1 MKKPTKRKIAT
12 NKASDSLLDKTVN
25 SKSLQFP
32 IVGIGASAGGLE
44 ALEQFFGSMP
54 KDSGMAFVVIQ
65 HLDPNHKGMMTEILQ
80 RITEMKVIT
89 VTDRLKIKPNCVYI
103 IPSNKSMSI
112 LKGAL
117 HLFEPIETHG
127 LRLPIDLFFRSLAD
141 DLPEQCVGIIL
152 SGMGSDGSLGLKAIK
167 EKGGIVLVQE
177 PESAKFDSMPHNAIE
192 AVTVDFIAPANE
204 LPSKL
209 LSIDKTITR
218 INSITKLEKDSSS
231 LDKIIILLRAQT
243 GNDFSQYKENT
254 IYRRIER
261 RMSIHLIS
269 TIASYVKFLQKNP
282 AEIEILFN
290 ELLIGVTNFF
300 RDSAVW
306 EHLKNKVLPNMF
318 AELQHSQV
326 LRAWVPACST
336 GEEAF
341 TLAIIFKEAVE
352 KTKLDKN
359 FTLQIFATDLDSGA
373 IDQARKGI
381 YPTSIASDVSATRL
395 NRFFVKTDNQYRVN
409 AEIREMVVFASQN
422 VIKDPPFTK
431 LDILSCRNMLIY
443 MDTDLQ
449 KKLLSLFHYSL
460 NQKGILILGNAE
472 TINDRKEFF
481 TNINTKL
488 RIYQSTGSP
497 KSEELFN
504 FPSSFSQTKKN
515 SVDKT
520 KVKILDNIEAL
531 ANDLLLQQF
540 SPASLVV
547 SKMGDILYLTGNT
560 GKYLTPAAGKASMNI
575 FTMAREGLLNELPI
589 VFRKAMRNYEKIMLH
604 NVKVGTNGGT
614 LLVDVTIQ
622 QIEKPSALKGKIIV
636 IFNDVPFDKQKTTR
650 NKKTKGTSSALQT
663 ESELKTQR
671 LTEELQTTR
680 EEMQTSQEEQKST
693 NEELQSSNEELQST
707 NEELTTSKE
716 EMQSLNEELH
726 TVNAELQGKI
736 SESKRVSNDMN
747 NLLNSSEIATLF
759 LDKKLKISQYTFH
772 ATKIFKLIPS
782 DIGRSFTDLANNLNY
797 PQINS
802 DAKEVLRTLMFK
814 ERTISTKNDLYY
826 TIRIMPYRTTD
837 DRIEGLVITF
847 IDITESKLLE
857 IQLLEIKK
865 QYQELF
871 NSMSEM
877 FQVIELI
884 YDTDGQAYDYYYR
897 DVNPAFEK
905 LVGKTR
911 KQLIDKQAK
920 DIFGIIED
928 YWLEIYDKVMK
939 TGNSVGFENYGA
951 ELDKYYEINAWK
963 ASENRVA
970 VIFSDVTERKLS
982 EKALLATRN
991 IFKTFIDKVPSV
1003 IIGLSSNGKIIEYNP
1018 EAEKVFGRK
1027 RTDVIHRNYFDLFIP
1042 EGLRE
1047 KVESDM
1053 KHILAGALPNQFENL
1068 VKSATGDQLKIE
1080 WTAHRLF
1087 DEKGVLTDVIT
1098 IGENITKL

>member
-1 MKKPTKRKIAT
+1 MKKPTKGKTAT
-12 NKASDSLLDKTVN
+12 NKTSDALLDKTVN
-25 SKSLQFP
+25 SKSVQFP

-127 LRLPIDLFFRSLAD
+127 LRLPIDLFFHSLAD
-141 DLPEQCVGIIL
+141 DLSEQSVGIIL

-373 IDQARKGI
+373 IDQARKGM
-381 YPTSIASDVSATRL
+381 YSTSIASDVSATRL

-589 VFRKAMRNYEKIMLH
+589 VFRKAIRNYEKIILH

-614 LLVDVTIQ
+614 LIVDVTIQ

-636 IFNDVPFDKQKTTR
+636 IFKDVPFDNQKTTR
-650 NKKTKGTSSALQT
+650 NKKTKGTSSALHT
-663 ESELKTQR
+663 EFELKTQR

-726 TVNAELQGKI
+726 TVNTELQSKI

-797 PQINS
+797 PEINS
-802 DAKEVLRTLMFK
+802 DAEEVLRTLMFK

-826 TIRIMPYRTTD
+826 TIRIMPYRTID
-837 DRIEGLVITF
+837 DKIEGLVITF
-847 IDITESKLLE
+847 IDVTEAKELE
-857 IQLLEIKK
+857 IAL
-865 QYQELF
+865 
-871 NSMSEM
+871 
-877 FQVIELI
+877 
-884 YDTDGQAYDYYYR
+884 
-897 DVNPAFEK
+897 
-905 LVGKTR
+905 
-911 KQLIDKQAK
+911 
-920 DIFGIIED
+920 
-928 YWLEIYDKVMK
+928 
-939 TGNSVGFENYGA
+939 SVTQQM
-951 ELDKYYEINAWK
+951 LR
-963 ASENRVA
+963 S
-970 VIFSDVTERKLS
+970 
-982 EKALLATRN
+982 
-991 IFKTFIDKVPSV
+991 FIHKVPSV
-1003 IIGLSSNGKIIEYNP
+1003 VIGLSSSGIIIEFNP
-1018 EAEKVFGRK
+1018 EAEKVFK
-1027 RTDVIHRNYFDLFIP
+1027 RQRMEVIDRSYYDLFIP
-1042 EGLRE
+1042 KALRK
-1047 KVESDM
+1047 KVELDM
-1053 KHILAGALPNQFENL
+1053 KEILAGNLPNRFENL

-1080 WTAHRLF
+1080 WTAHKQF
-1087 DEKGVLTDVIT
+1087 NEKGNLTGIIA
-1098 IGENITKL
+1098 IGENIISL